1 MRIVVVGGG
10 PAGLYFAILMK
21 RAQPGHDITVLERNR
36 ADDTFGFGVVFSDE
50 TLTHFRDAEPE
61 TYHQI
66 LDNFAYWDEIDTHYR
81 GQVIRSTGHGF
92 CGISRHT
99 LLAILQRRAAALGV
113 KLRFEVEI
121 DPAQEFDA
129 DLVVAADGANS
140 AMRAHHAAALRPDV
154 NFRPNKFAWMGT
166 TVPLKAFTF
175 AFEENEHGIWNV
187 HAYRYRGETA
197 TFIIETTEDAWRKAG
212 LEHASEAE
220 SADYVS
226 DLFAD
231 LLQGTK
237 LLTNRSVWRNFP
249 VIHCARW
256 SAGNV
261 VVIGDAAHT
270 AHFSIG
276 SGTKLAME
284 DAIALSQAFAAHPG
298 DVPAALAHYEAE
310 RRPEVEKTQHAA
322 DVSLVWFENVR
333 RFWHMHPIQF
343 NFSLLSRSK
352 QITIENLRRRDPEMV
367 DAVERWFMA
376 DARDQGYDLPAA
388 GVVQPMFTPFRLRE
402 MALANRVVVSPMAQ
416 YCAADGIPTDW
427 HLVHLGSR
435 AVGGAGLVVTEMTC
449 ISPDARITPGCTG
462 LWNLAQRDA
471 WARIVDFVHGNS
483 QARIALQLGHAG
495 RKGSTQLGWEEM
507 DRPLPSGNWPLISA
521 SALPYLPES
530 QVPKAMDRADMDRVI
545 DDFVAAARFGDEA
558 GFDLLE
564 LHMAHGYLLAS
575 FLSPLTNRRDDDCG
589 GGVENRARFPLEV
602 FKAVRAVWPA
612 VKPMSVR
619 LSATDWM
626 PDGNTGD
633 DAAEFARLF
642 QAAGCDLIDVSAGQ
656 TVPDQ
661 QPVYGRMF
669 QTPFADQ
676 VRNEVGVATLAVGNI
691 TTADQVNTILAAG
704 RADLVALA
712 RPHLADPS
720 FTLRAAAEYGQP
732 LAAWPKQY
740 LPGRDQ
746 AFTLAE
752 RNREELE
759 QLRRDARKLRPQ
771 HERQAAD

>member
-1 MRIVVVGGG
+1 MRITVVGGG
-10 PAGLYFAILMK
+10 PAGLYFSILMQQ
-21 RAQPGHDITVLERNR
+21 AQPGHDITVLERNR

-50 TLTHFRDAEPE
+50 TLGHFRDADAE

-66 LDNFAYWDEIDTHYR
+66 LDNFAYWDEIDTHFR
-81 GQVIRSTGHGF
+81 GEVIRSTGHGF

-99 LLAILQRRAAALGV
+99 LLDILQRRAAALGV
-113 KLRFEVEI
+113 KLRFEVEV
-121 DPAQEFDA
+121 DPAGPFDA
-129 DLVVAADGANS
+129 DLVVAADGVNS
-140 AMRAHHAAALRPDV
+140 ALREAHADVLRPHIEY
-154 NFRPNKFAWMGT
+154 RPNKFAWMGT

-175 AFEENEHGIWNV
+175 AFKENRHGIWNV

-197 TFIIETTEDAWRKAG
+197 TFIIETTEDAWRSAG

-220 SADYVS
+220 SAAYVE

-237 LLTNRSVWRNFP
+237 LLTNRSTWRNFP
-249 VIHCARW
+249 VIHCEQW
-256 SAGNV
+256 SDGNL
-261 VVIGDAAHT
+261 VILGDAAHT

-284 DAIALSQAFAAHPG
+284 DAIALSDAFVAHPG
-298 DVPAALAHYEAE
+298 DVPAALAHYDTE
-310 RRPEVEKTQHAA
+310 RRPDVEKTQHAA

-333 RFWHMHPIQF
+333 RFWDMHPIQF
-343 NFSLLSRSK
+343 NFALLSRSK
-352 QITIENLRRRDPEMV
+352 QITIENLRRRDAALV
-367 DAVERWFMA
+367 DDVERWFA
-376 DARDQGYDLPAA
+376 DDARAQGYAVPADR
-388 GVVQPMFTPFRLRE
+388 VVQPMFAPFRLRG
-402 MALANRVVVSPMAQ
+402 MQLANRVVVSPMAQ
-416 YCAADGIPTDW
+416 YCAADGQPGDW
-427 HLVHLGSR
+427 HLVHLGGR

-449 ISPDARITPGCTG
+449 PAPDARITPGCTG
-462 LWNLAQRDA
+462 LWCEAHRDG
-471 WARIVDFVHGNS
+471 WARVVDFVHANS
-483 QARIALQLGHAG
+483 PAKIALQLGHAG

-507 DRPLPSGNWPLISA
+507 DRPLDDGNWPLISA
-521 SALPYLPES
+521 SALPYLSES

-545 DDFVAAARFGDEA
+545 AEFVRAARWGDEA

-575 FLSPLTNRRDDDCG
+575 FLSPLTNKRDDEYG
-589 GGVENRARFPLEV
+589 GGIDNRLRFPLEL
-602 FKAVRAVWPA
+602 FNAARAVWPDD
-612 VKPMSVR
+612 KPISVR

-626 PDGNTGD
+626 PDGNTGAD
-633 DAAEFARLF
+633 TVAITRAFK
-642 QAAGCDLIDVSAGQ
+642 AAGCDLIDVSAGQ

-661 QPVYGRMF
+661 QPIYGRMF

-676 VRNEVGVATLAVGNI
+676 VRNDVGIATVAVGNI

-712 RPHLADPS
+712 RPHLADPY

-732 LAAWPKQY
+732 MTEWPLQY
-740 LPGRDQ
+740 LAGRDQ
-746 AFTLAE
+746 AFVLAE

-759 QLRRDARKLRPQ
+759 ELRRQARSLRPQ